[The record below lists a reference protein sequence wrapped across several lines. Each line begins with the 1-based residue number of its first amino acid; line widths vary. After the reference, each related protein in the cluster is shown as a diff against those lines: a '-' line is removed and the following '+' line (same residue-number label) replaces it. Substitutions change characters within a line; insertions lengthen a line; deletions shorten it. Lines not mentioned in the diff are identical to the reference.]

1 MSDEHLGSRLAA
13 LLRTLKPKP
22 KEPVS
27 TKVLNTW
34 IAQAEGKLGDEAKGG
49 RLGWLVASSVAI
61 AAVQRAIDA
70 EGRHLFLLKGGTLLQ
85 HRLRATARTTK
96 DVDGLVRGDLDQF
109 ILALD
114 EALDEPWGPLTLR
127 RGEVEVVNV
136 PNKIIKPRRF
146 DIILDLRGV
155 TWRRI
160 QFEVSADEAGVSDE
174 QESIEPP
181 PLGGFGLPD
190 PDALVGIA
198 MRFQIAQKLH
208 AVSDPHKP
216 PDSINDRARDVV
228 DLLLL
233 RDLTG
238 TTGSPTLA
246 EIREAARAVF
256 AARIDEAAQLGL
268 ATREWPPTLAAHPHW
283 ADDFARAATSGEV
296 GLPLDEAVAE
306 VNAWIKE
313 IELVGLIDDEARA
326 VEDAE
331 ATSDPNEP
339 KPPHVEVTRGTS
351 RGTDGA

>member
-13 LLRTLKPKP
+13 LLRTLKPKT

-27 TKVLNTW
+27 AKVLNTW

-85 HRLRATARTTK
+85 HRLPATARTTK
-96 DVDGLVRGDLDQF
+96 DVDGLIRGDLDKF

-127 RGEVEVVNV
+127 RGEVETVNV
-136 PNKIIKPRRF
+136 PTKLVKPRRF
-146 DIILDLRGV
+146 DIILELRGV

-160 QFEVSADEAGVSDE
+160 QFEVSPDEAGVSNE
-174 QESIEPP
+174 QEAIEPP
-181 PLGGFGLPD
+181 PLAGFGLPD

-208 AVSDPHKP
+208 AVSDPHEP

-233 RDLTG
+233 RDLAAS
-238 TTGSPTLA
+238 TGSPTLA
-246 EIREAARAVF
+246 EIRPAAKAVF
-256 AARIDEAAQLGL
+256 AARADEAAQLGL
-268 ATREWPPTLAAHPHW
+268 ATRAWPPLLAAHPHW
-283 ADDFARAATSGEV
+283 TNDFARAAASGGV
-296 GLPLDEAVAE
+296 ALSLDDAVAE

-313 IELVGLIDDEARA
+313 VDLIGLIDEEARA
-326 VEDAE
+326 AEEAE
-331 ATSDPNEP
+331 ATSDPDEP
-339 KPPHVEVTRGTS
+339 LPSHVKVTRGRS
-351 RGTDGA
+351 PRPDRD